1 MADQITLNIEGK
13 KVKVDK
19 GFLDLTPEQ
28 QTATVEEI
36 AASMDISPKSPN
48 IMPNVNRGI
57 ADSVG
62 GLVDFINPFDGDE
75 FGFSTG
81 SARDG
86 LTNVMERGGINVA
99 QGEPETVAQ
108 GAARG
113 FGQAAGALI
122 PASAAARGLS
132 TAGGMIGNLADD
144 AYRGMTSVA
153 GTAAETTAGA
163 VSGAAAESAEQAG
176 YPEWVQNTA
185 AVAAPMALPAGA
197 ALAGAAGRAS
207 TNLPLINAGTKVARA
222 IAREAAPYTKTGA
235 QEVAGKRMVEL
246 AGGEAR
252 AEELAGRIGGENP
265 LRLTPAQQT
274 GDENMLALEQLAAG
288 QDPNIRERLAAR
300 EGESRGAFAERVE
313 QPGDIQ
319 DTRQFFETRR
329 REFADDLRQRAEA
342 AIDQTTR
349 AIEGVGPQR
358 TESENSL
365 QVSNRINRALE
376 EATMQERALWDA
388 VPRDE
393 PVPTGTA
400 RTRAQ
405 RLIEDTPRAQ
415 RNDIPRI
422 LTQML
427 GDGGEF
433 ADVETVAEMHGL
445 YSELRRVARSAMAGN
460 DQNKNMAR
468 IANETA
474 DAILKDLGAIDATT
488 QVGRQINEARA
499 FSAAL
504 HETFDR
510 GAVGRLMK
518 RTLDGDTAVDPEL
531 ALKRTVGR
539 GGAEA
544 MVSARQVETAAD
556 GTQPFIADYLKQR
569 FQDATITPTGEFS
582 NRAAQKF
589 LRDNRELFDRY
600 PELRKDVTEA
610 VQGREDADTFA
621 ARIEDRIKRLE
632 STRLSAGAALIDG
645 SPEKALRAFTEAR
658 NPSRAARLLAN
669 EARKDET
676 GAALSGLKS
685 LLSRELIAKSG
696 NTGEGFA
703 AAIDSP
709 RLKSALKE
717 IFKPAEISR
726 MRKLA
731 RDLEKL
737 DAAQAAAPS
746 IGTSLS
752 GASTNQLIETIARVK
767 AAQIGGD
774 LSSGG
779 NMGGSLQTANIFSG
793 RIRDV
798 LGRLTADRASQM
810 LADAVEDPELFRFL
824 LSNPKTAKVDRKSR
838 SLLLPYLIGT
848 GAAAATDDEGPQ

>member
-1 MADQITLNIEGK
+1 MAGMT
-13 KVKVDK
+13 
-19 GFLDLTPEQ
+19 TEQ
-28 QTATVEEI
+28 RKAVALAKAK
-36 AASMDISPKSPN
+36 AAAKAKAGPG
-48 IMPNVNRGI
+48 IMANVNRGI
-57 ADSVG
+57 VDSVG

-75 FGFSTG
+75 FGVSTG
-81 SARDG
+81 SARTG
-86 LTNVMERGGINVA
+86 LTNLMERGGINVA
-99 QGEPETVAQ
+99 QGEPETITQ

-122 PASAAARGLS
+122 PASGAARVLS
-132 TAGGMIGNLADD
+132 SAGGMVGKLADD
-144 AYRGMTSVA
+144 AYRGMTSIA
-153 GTAAETTAGA
+153 GTAAETSAGA
-163 VSGAAAESAEQAG
+163 ISGGAAEGAEQAG

-185 AVAAPMALPAGA
+185 AIAAPMALPAGA
-197 ALAGAAGRAS
+197 ALAGATGRAS
-207 TNLPLINAGTKVARA
+207 TRLPVIAAGTKVARA

-235 QEVAGKRMVEL
+235 QGVAGKRMVEL

-265 LRLTPAQQT
+265 LNLTPAQQT

-300 EGESRGAFAERVE
+300 EAESRGTFTESVE

-329 REFADDLRQRAEA
+329 REFATELRQQAED
-342 AIDQTTR
+342 AIGRTTR

-358 TESENSL
+358 AESENSL

-376 EATMQERALWDA
+376 DATLQERALWEA

-400 RTRAQ
+400 RSTVE
-405 RLIEDTPRAQ
+405 RLISETPKAQ
-415 RNDIPRI
+415 RNDIPRV
-422 LTQML
+422 LSQML

-445 YSELRRVARSAMAGN
+445 YSELRRIARSAMAGN

-468 IANETA
+468 IANEAA

-488 QVGRQINEARA
+488 EVGRQINEARA
-499 FSAAL
+499 YSAAL

-510 GAVGRLMK
+510 GAVGRLLT
-518 RTLDGDTAVDPEL
+518 RTLDGDAAVDPEL

-544 MVSARQVETAAD
+544 MVSARQIETAAD

-610 VQGREDADTFA
+610 VDGRENADVFA

-632 STRLSAGAALIDG
+632 NARISAGAALIDG

-658 NPSRAARLLAN
+658 NPARAARLLAN
-669 EARKDET
+669 EARKDKT

-685 LLSRELIAKSG
+685 LFSRELIAKSG
-696 NTGEGFA
+696 GTGEGFA
-703 AAIDSP
+703 TALANP
-709 RLKSALKE
+709 RLKSALNQ
-717 IFKPAEISR
+717 IFTPAEISR

-737 DAAQAAAPS
+737 DAAQRAAPS

-752 GASTNQLIETIARVK
+752 GASTNQIIETIARVK
-767 AAQIGGD
+767 AAQVGGS
-774 LSSGG
+774 LAGSG

-798 LGRLTADRASQM
+798 LGRLTADRASQL

-824 LSNPKTAKVDRKSR
+824 LSNPKSAKIEPKQR
-838 SLLLPYLIGT
+838 SLILPYLIGT
-848 GAAAATDDEGPQ
+848 GAAVAASDDEAPR